1 MLRLKFMFILLCFSA
16 LGLYAQKIYVV
27 SVGIA
32 DYKEI
37 NDLKLTEN
45 DVRIFNALMSFQGA
59 EITTLLGS
67 QAAHADVISAL
78 RASFARAG
86 KEDTMIFFFS
96 GHGYEG
102 GFCCWDMSGDSPTLS
117 GNSATRNIQDRKRL
131 ASANKYYG
139 GLSYA
144 EMQIL
149 FRNCRAGKKIV
160 FADACF
166 SGGLRK
172 GNQLNVSVQS
182 ARNGDVIYFLS
193 SRTDETSL
201 EMGGGTNG
209 LFTYYLAK
217 GLSGESD
224 ADGNHTITIK
234 EIFDYVY
241 QSVVAYANKIPH
253 SQHPVLWG
261 KFNESVPIF
270 DLTK

>member
-1 MLRLKFMFILLCFSA
+1 MFFFLCFSL
-16 LGLYAQKIYVV
+16 LGLYSQKIYVL

-37 NDLKLTEN
+37 NDLKFTEN
-45 DVRIFNALMSFQGA
+45 DVRTFNELMGCQDA
-59 EITTLLGS
+59 EITTLLG
-67 QAAHADVISAL
+67 ARATHARIISSL
-78 RASFARAG
+78 RASFAKAK
-86 KEDTMIFFFS
+86 KEDTMIFYFS

-102 GFCCWDMSGDSPTLS
+102 GFCCWDMSGDSPALS
-117 GNSATRNIQDRKRL
+117 GNSATRNAQERSRL

-139 GLSYA
+139 GLSYS

-193 SRTDETSL
+193 SRTDETSI
-201 EMGGGTNG
+201 EMAQGTNG
-209 LFTYYLAK
+209 LFTYYLAE
-217 GLSGESD
+217 GLRGESD
-224 ADGNHTITIK
+224 ANKDNQITIK
-234 EIFDYVY
+234 EIYDYVY
-241 QSVVAYANKIPH
+241 QSVVDYANKIH
-253 SQHPVLWG
+253 YLQHPVLWG
-261 KFNESVPIF
+261 KFNETLPVF
-270 DLTK
+270 YLTK